1 MKPKFLILIWIFSL
15 VLIQSCSTVK
25 VLDSWKSDTVSDVK
39 DRNFLVVARSSNK
52 QARLAFENEIV
63 KQMTSKGY
71 KATAS
76 HSKFGD
82 MNPNEEPSE
91 SNKGKIKKM
100 LEAEGFD
107 GVVLTVMKDYQEETR
122 VQKEGGYYEGGNY
135 YGFYPRYYGGFYT
148 YYRHP
153 MSMRTLGNYVPETIT
168 TTTSK
173 VYILETTVYD
183 LKAPEDNQ
191 LIAIVTSQIDNPE
204 SASKAASAYVKK
216 VAASLR

>member
-1 MKPKFLILIWIFSL
+1 MKKSIPFLLGLIVMLAFN
-15 VLIQSCSTVK
+15 SCSSVK
-25 VLDSWKSDTVSDVK
+25 VLDSWKSDDMSDVK
-39 DRNFLVVARSSNK
+39 NRNYLVVARSADN
-52 QARLAFENEIV
+52 QARLTFENEIV

-76 HSKFGD
+76 YSKFGNL
-82 MNPNEEPSE
+82 NPNEEPSE
-91 SNKGKIKKM
+91 ANKAKIKKM

-135 YGFYPRYYGGFYT
+135 YGFYPRYYGGFYR
-148 YYRHP
+148 YYGHP
-153 MSMRTLGNYVPETIT
+153 MSMRTLGNYVPESTS

-183 LKAPEDNQ
+183 LKAADNNQ
-191 LIAIVTSQIDNPE
+191 LIAIVTSQIDNPT
-204 SASKAASAYVKK
+204 SASEAASAYVKK

>member
-1 MKPKFLILIWIFSL
+1 MKKSIPFLLGLIVL
-15 VLIQSCSTVK
+15 VTFNNCSSVK
-25 VLDSWKSDTVSDVK
+25 VLDSWKSDDMSDVK
-39 DRNFLVVARSSNK
+39 NRNYLVVARSADN
-52 QARLAFENEIV
+52 QARLTFENEIV

-76 HSKFGD
+76 YSKFGN

-91 SNKGKIKKM
+91 ANKAKIKKM

-135 YGFYPRYYGGFYT
+135 YGFYPRYYGGFYR
-148 YYRHP
+148 YYGHP
-153 MSMRTLGNYVPETIT
+153 MSMRTLGNYVPESTS

-183 LKAPEDNQ
+183 LKAADNNQ
-191 LIAIVTSQIDNPE
+191 LIAIVTSQIDNPT
-204 SASKAASAYVKK
+204 SASEAASAYVKK